1 MPLLTFDIIEG
12 RSESEIKTLLDAAH
26 RAVVQAFKVPERDRY
41 QIVHENKAHHMI
53 IEDTGLGL
61 TRSREVVVVR
71 VYTSPRSEAQKQ
83 LFYAT
88 LQAELEEHCGLS
100 GDELGNQQPQRGLE
114 FCSRRGAVHH
124 RRTLALA
131 AMGLA
136 HDGFPGAPGRRRPFS
151 CIDEPIQRLFH
162 QPLAPLI
169 VSSKLPF
176 RRRRFIDIIETDNTH
191 R

>member
-71 VYTSPRSEAQKQ
+71 VYTQPAQ
-83 LFYAT
+83 
-88 LQAELEEHCGLS
+88 
-100 GDELGNQQPQRGLE
+100 
-114 FCSRRGAVHH
+114 
-124 RRTLALA
+124 RRTEA
-131 AMGLA
+131 AFLCHPAG
-136 HDGFPGAPGRRRPFS
+136 
-151 CIDEPIQRLFH
+151 
-162 QPLAPLI
+162 
-169 VSSKLPF
+169 
-176 RRRRFIDIIETDNTH
+176 
-191 R
+191 